1 MRDEPQTQRSE
12 NMKTILAVAIV
23 IAGFAYAAN
32 AFPPGGN
39 SGSDCST
46 PQPEDLRVYRVV
58 LPDFEEPFV
67 IIPKVEGA
75 NGFILTDA
83 FAITGM
89 EVYQDTG
96 AGPVRILTVHGSN
109 ANDYR
114 FSPVPGL
121 PLVPGSIITVSGGHL
136 RTATII
142 GYVY

>member
-1 MRDEPQTQRSE
+1 
-12 NMKTILAVAIV
+12 MKSTKTVLAVAIV

-46 PQPEDLRVYRVV
+46 PQPGDFRVYRVL
-58 LPDFEEPFV
+58 LPDLGEPII
-67 IIPKVEGA
+67 IIPEVEGV

-96 AGPVRILTVHGSN
+96 DGPVRILTVQASN
-109 ANDYR
+109 TNNYR
-114 FSPVPGL
+114 FTPVPGL
-121 PLVPGSIITVSGGHL
+121 PLVHGSIITVSGGHL
-136 RTATII
+136 RTATLI